1 MNKDQIEAILASIA
15 KNNRTTVENVRKE
28 IQLAMDVAQQSNDP
42 NIQSLWHSIPS
53 AGKHVTIE
61 EFLNY
66 CLSQMNSH
74 PPHAD

>member
-42 NIQSLWHSIPS
+42 NIQSLWHSIFAVLFSSGRDDEPT
-53 AGKHVTIE
+53 V
-61 EFLNY
+61 FVFVL
-66 CLSQMNSH
+66 
-74 PPHAD
+74 